1 MLQTV
6 LYSSL
11 AGLATGVGAL
21 LVVIFGKPSVK
32 FLSAMLGFAGGVM
45 LAISAF
51 ELLPEA
57 KHLGGVTAAALGV
70 TMGAGMMALLD
81 VILPHI
87 HRGFRNSEG
96 ISVDMAAADSLLV
109 NGNHSVGQISGKL
122 DYANLLKCGLFLV
135 VGIALHNLPEGLAI
149 GAGYTSSAALGM
161 VIVVSLAL
169 HNVPEGMVTATP
181 LLLGGMEKW
190 RVVLLTTLAGL
201 MTPVGTAIGA
211 MLFSVSQGFVGGALA
226 FAAGAMIY
234 IVSDELIPQSHQYH
248 SHAANLGL
256 LAGFI
261 SGFIFG

>member
-1 MLQTV
+1 MLQTI

-21 LVVIFGKPSVK
+21 LVVILGKPSVK

-57 KHLGGVTAAALGV
+57 KQLGGEIASAIGV
-70 TMGAGMMALLD
+70 IMGAGMMALLD

-96 ISVDMAAADSLLV
+96 ISVGEAESLIV
-109 NGNHSVGQISGKL
+109 NGTQATGLVSGKL
-122 DYANLLKCGLFLV
+122 NYANLLKCGLFLV

-190 RVVLLTTLAGL
+190 RVVLLTTMAGL

-211 MLFSVSQGFVGGALA
+211 LLFSVSPGFVGGALA